1 MSLQTKAQLLKTL
14 QLNTKV
20 PMVTDLKQ
28 QLESLEK
35 STQAVQQRS
44 VSNRNK
50 IRELD
55 HMLQELDTTL
65 DSWLTITDNRHKE
78 QQKKTNR
85 LQENNSNLWWL
96 WCVTASFTFTAFILV
111 SILWFR

>member
-1 MSLQTKAQLLKTL
+1 MSLQTKVQLLKTL
-14 QLNTKV
+14 KLNTDV
-20 PMVTDLKQ
+20 LATTEIKQ

-35 STQAVQQRS
+35 TTQAIQQRS
-44 VSNRNK
+44 ISNKNK
-50 IRELD
+50 IRDLN
-55 HMLQELDTTL
+55 HMLRELDTTL
-65 DSWLTITDNRHKE
+65 DSWITITDNRHKE
-78 QQKKTNR
+78 QQKKINR